1 MKSVCRKLV
10 RTNHVLEAGA
20 RFVELPEAAYGS
32 LDGEKLEGV
41 RRLLLDLANQP
52 GPRPLVV
59 DFSNVHYVGASFIGV
74 LVDACDQLKKHN
86 RPMAL
91 CGLMPYCAR
100 LVRTLHLDKLFD
112 IYPTQ
117 EIALEK
123 IGNPSDREAGDRT
136 TGRIRIE
143 ESEVAWDANM
153 VRLEFVGDDDF
164 PIRSVIVPRQEGER
178 SPDLS
183 S

>member
-1 MKSVCRKLV
+1 V
-10 RTNHVLEAGA
+10 EAGA
-20 RFVELPEAAYGS
+20 SVVQLPEPEYGL
-32 LDGEKLEGV
+32 LDGDKLEGV

-52 GPRPLVV
+52 GPLPLIV
-59 DFSNVHYVGASFIGV
+59 DCSKVHFIGASFIGV
-74 LVDACDQLKKHN
+74 LVDTWDQLKNHN
-86 RPMAL
+86 QPMAL

-100 LVRTLHLDKLFD
+100 LVRVLHLDKLFD
-112 IYPTQ
+112 IYPTG

-123 IGNPSDREAGDRT
+123 IGNHSDREAGDRT

-143 ESEVAWDANM
+143 ESKVAWDANM
-153 VRLEFVGDDDF
+153 VRLEYVGDDDF